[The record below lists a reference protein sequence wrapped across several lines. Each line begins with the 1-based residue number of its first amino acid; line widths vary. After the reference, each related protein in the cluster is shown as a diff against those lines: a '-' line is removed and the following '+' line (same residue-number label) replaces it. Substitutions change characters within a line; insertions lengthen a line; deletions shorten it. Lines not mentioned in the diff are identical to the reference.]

1 MYKGVG
7 VVKQSPAEPGR
18 STRQRNE
25 ILTLLDATA
34 EFRSAQQLYAE
45 LRARGSTVG
54 LTTVYRTLQVFANA
68 GQVDVMH
75 GAGGEQLYRRC
86 SQTEHHHLVCRLC
99 ARTVEVAGPPTQEW
113 IGQVADEHGFTDV
126 NYMLELFGVCINCAR
141 RGDD

>member
-1 MYKGVG
+1 VN
-7 VVKQSPAEPGR
+7 QQPAEAGR

-25 ILTLLDATA
+25 ILALLDATA
-34 EFRSAQQLYAE
+34 EFRSAQQLYAA

-86 SQTEHHHLVCRLC
+86 SPTEHHHLVCRLC
-99 ARTVEVAGPPTQEW
+99 ARTVEVAGPPAQEW
-113 IGQVADEHGFTDV
+113 IGQVAAEHGFTDV
-126 NYMLELFGVCINCAR
+126 NCMLELFGVCTDCVR
-141 RGDD
+141 RSDG

>member
-1 MYKGVG
+1 MN
-7 VVKQSPAEPGR
+7 QQPAEAGR

-25 ILTLLDATA
+25 ILALLDATA
-34 EFRSAQQLYAE
+34 EFRSAQQLYAA

-54 LTTVYRTLQVFANA
+54 LTTVYRTLQVFASA

-75 GAGGEQLYRRC
+75 SAGGEQLYRRC

-113 IGQVADEHGFTDV
+113 IGQVAAEHGFTDV
-126 NYMLELFGVCINCAR
+126 NCILELFGICTDCAR
-141 RGDD
+141 HGDD